1 MSNRRHSNDNSKL
14 SFDNNSKKNRSRD
27 GNQSNKIEKPSN
39 TIYIINIILK
49 SIIILL
55 IIYTVWMNNKILNTT
70 ITADSTKK

>member
-27 GNQSNKIEKPSN
+27 GNQSTNLEKPSN

-55 IIYTVWMNNKILNTT
+55 IIYTV
-70 ITADSTKK
+70 

>member
-27 GNQSNKIEKPSN
+27 GNQSTNLEKPSN

-49 SIIILL
+49 SIIIIL

>member
-27 GNQSNKIEKPSN
+27 GNQSTNLEKPSN

>member
-14 SFDNNSKKNRSRD
+14 SFDNHSKKNRSRD
-27 GNQSNKIEKPSN
+27 SNQSTNLEKPPN